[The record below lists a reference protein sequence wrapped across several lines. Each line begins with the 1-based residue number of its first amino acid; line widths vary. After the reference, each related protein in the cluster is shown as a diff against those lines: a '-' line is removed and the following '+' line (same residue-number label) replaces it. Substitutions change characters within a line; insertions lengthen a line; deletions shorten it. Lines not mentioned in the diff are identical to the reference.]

1 MKIKSKIIISN
12 IFMVGIPIICA
23 ATILSGLIDA
33 VCKASSVGANVYLFG
48 ILTLVTN
55 LFGVACLRIYIMLH
69 ATCQNCGKMQPRN
82 ANYCSA
88 CGVAIYQKCP
98 ECGIR
103 ISAKDA
109 YCTGCGKK
117 LRG

>member
-1 MKIKSKIIISN
+1 
-12 IFMVGIPIICA
+12 MVGIPIICA
-23 ATILSGLIDA
+23 ATILSDLIDA

-48 ILTLVTN
+48 ILTFLTN
-55 LFGVACLRIYIMLH
+55 LFGVACLWIYIMLH
-69 ATCQNCGKMQPRN
+69 VTCQNCGKIQPRN
-82 ANYCSA
+82 ANYCSF
-88 CGVAIYQKCP
+88 CGVTIYQKCP